1 MARTESTVDA
11 DESLTVAAVARRL
24 GIAPAT
30 LRTWD
35 RRYGIGPSE
44 HDSGTHRR
52 YSATD
57 LMRLTAMARLI
68 VAGVTPKDAAV
79 KALALSAKS
88 AKSAKSIKSKVEKVI
103 EASEA
108 KCDLVALLYKSAM
121 KFDQA
126 NIEKLIKKSIS
137 ESGLEATWVEVIA
150 PLLTDVGDDWVR
162 TGTGIEVEH
171 FLSEVLRKI
180 LSENLGRISNPK
192 NSRPVLLACVENEYH
207 SLALAALAA
216 VLAEARIECIYL
228 GARTPQSALNEVI
241 IKSAPPAI
249 FLWAQLSEN
258 ADHKYVKSI
267 PTIRPAPR
275 ILLGGPGWKTTKVE
289 LTNKLVITKGLSDA
303 REQIMQAIAV

>member
-1 MARTESTVDA
+1 
-11 DESLTVAAVARRL
+11 
-24 GIAPAT
+24 
-30 LRTWD
+30 
-35 RRYGIGPSE
+35 
-44 HDSGTHRR
+44 
-52 YSATD
+52 
-57 LMRLTAMARLI
+57 
-68 VAGVTPKDAAV
+68 
-79 KALALSAKS
+79 
-88 AKSAKSIKSKVEKVI
+88 
-103 EASEA
+103 
-108 KCDLVALLYKSAM
+108 
-121 KFDQA
+121 
-126 NIEKLIKKSIS
+126 
-137 ESGLEATWVEVIA
+137 
-150 PLLTDVGDDWVR
+150 
-162 TGTGIEVEH
+162 
-171 FLSEVLRKI
+171 
-180 LSENLGRISNPK
+180 
-192 NSRPVLLACVENEYH
+192 LACVENEYH

>member
-1 MARTESTVDA
+1 MARAIDTVVESVDA
-11 DESLTVAAVARRL
+11 DDSLTVSAVARRL
-24 GIAPAT
+24 GVAPAT

-35 RRYGIGPSE
+35 RRYGIGPSQ

-57 LMRLTAMARLI
+57 VMRLTAMARLI
-68 VAGVTPKDAAV
+68 VAGVTPKDAAS
-79 KALALSAKS
+79 KALALNAKGT
-88 AKSAKSIKSKVEKVI
+88 KNKVEKVLQ
-103 EASEA
+103 ESEA
-108 KCDLVALLYKSAM
+108 KCDLVSLLYKSAL

-126 NIEKLIKKSIS
+126 NIEKLLKKSIA
-137 ESGLEATWVEVIA
+137 EKGIEKTWTEVIA
-150 PLLTDVGDDWVR
+150 PLLTDVGNDWAR
-162 TGTGIEVEH
+162 TGIGIETEH

-180 LSENLGRISNPK
+180 LSENLGRIENPR
-192 NSRPVLLACVENEYH
+192 SARPVLLACVENEYH
-207 SLALAALAA
+207 SLALAVLAA
-216 VLAEARIECIYL
+216 VLAESGIRCIYL

-258 ADHKYVKSI
+258 ADHNYVKSL
-267 PTIRPAPR
+267 PVIRPAPR
-275 ILLGGPGWKTTKVE
+275 ILLGGPGWESTKVK